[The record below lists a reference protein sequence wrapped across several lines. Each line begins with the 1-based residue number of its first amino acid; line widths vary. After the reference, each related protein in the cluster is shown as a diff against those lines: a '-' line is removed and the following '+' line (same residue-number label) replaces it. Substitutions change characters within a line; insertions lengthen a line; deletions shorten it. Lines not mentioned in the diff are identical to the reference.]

1 MITQHQ
7 LVLHTPDQRPIPAV
21 WAYRLYAWLLNR
33 LSREEGDWLHRTGE
47 HPISHYLSYD
57 KEAGQTVWSVNLLC
71 TELEE
76 RLSNPLMETSAIDL
90 HGCAISVERQT
101 IHQIPSPEALILQGR
116 EQCRKRVEIRFLTP
130 TAFKQAGR
138 YAIFPQ
144 EKLLLQSLLNRWNY
158 LCPDYPLT
166 DEDAVSA
173 LLEGIHI
180 VDYALRTTRYRMKDT
195 AIPGF
200 CGKIQVEAKL
210 PLPLLEL
217 WGALVCLAPY
227 SGVGIKTTLGMGG
240 TQASFQSENPAG
252 SR

>member
-1 MITQHQ
+1 MTQHQ
-7 LVLHTPDQRPIPAV
+7 LVLHTPDGRPMPAV
-21 WAYRLYAWLLNR
+21 WAYRLYAWLLTR
-33 LSREEGDWLHRTGE
+33 MPREEGDWLHQTGE
-47 HPISHYLSYD
+47 HPISQFLFYD
-57 KEAGQTVWSVNLLC
+57 KDTQQMVWTVNLLC
-71 TELEE
+71 TELET
-76 RLSNPLMETSAIDL
+76 RLSPPLLETNTIDL
-90 HGCAISVERQT
+90 HGCPISVERQT
-101 IHQIPSPEALILQGR
+101 IRKVPGPEALIFQGR
-116 EQCRKRVEIRFLTP
+116 
-130 TAFKQAGR
+130 AFKQAGR

-144 EKLLLQSLLNRWNY
+144 ERLLLQSLLGRWNY

-166 DEDAVSA
+166 DEDAISA

-227 SGVGIKTTLGMGG
+227 GGIGIKTTLGMGG
-240 TQASFQSENPAG
+240 TQISFQRENPA
-252 SR
+252 SL

>member
-1 MITQHQ
+1 MTQHQ
-7 LVLHTPDQRPIPAV
+7 LVLHTPDGRPIPAV
-21 WAYRLYAWLLNR
+21 WAYRLYAWLLTR
-33 LSREEGDWLHRTGE
+33 MPREEGDWLHQTGE
-47 HPISHYLSYD
+47 HPISQFLSYD
-57 KEAGQTVWSVNLLC
+57 KDTQQTVWTVNLLC
-71 TELEE
+71 AELEE
-76 RLSNPLMETSAIDL
+76 RLSPPLLETDVIDL
-90 HGCAISVERQT
+90 HGCPISIEQQT
-101 IHQIPSPEALILQGR
+101 IRKVPGPEALILQGR

-144 EKLLLQSLLNRWNY
+144 ERLLLQSMLSRWNY

-217 WGALVCLAPY
+217 WGALVSLAPY
-227 SGVGIKTTLGMGG
+227 AGVGVKTTLGMGG
-240 TQASFQSENPAG
+240 VQAAFQSDK
-252 SR
+252 

>member
-1 MITQHQ
+1 MTQHQ
-7 LVLHTPDQRPIPAV
+7 LVLHTPDGRPMPAV
-21 WAYRLYAWLLNR
+21 WAYRLYAWLLT
-33 LSREEGDWLHRTGE
+33 RT
-47 HPISHYLSYD
+47 
-57 KEAGQTVWSVNLLC
+57 VNLLC
-71 TELEE
+71 TELET
-76 RLSNPLMETSAIDL
+76 RLSPPLLETNTIDL
-90 HGCAISVERQT
+90 HGCPISVERQT
-101 IHQIPSPEALILQGR
+101 IRKVPGPEALIFQGR

-144 EKLLLQSLLNRWNY
+144 ERLLLQSLLGRWNY

-166 DEDAVSA
+166 DEDAISA

-180 VDYALRTTRYRMKDT
+180 VDYALRTTRYWMKDT

-227 SGVGIKTTLGMGG
+227 GGIGIKTTLGMGG
-240 TQASFQSENPAG
+240 TQISFQRENPA
-252 SR
+252 SL

>member
-1 MITQHQ
+1 MTQHQ
-7 LVLHTPDQRPIPAV
+7 LVLHTPDGRPMPAV
-21 WAYRLYAWLLNR
+21 WAYRLYAWLLTR
-33 LSREEGDWLHRTGE
+33 MPREEGDWLHQTGE
-47 HPISHYLSYD
+47 HPISQFLFYD
-57 KEAGQTVWSVNLLC
+57 KDTQQMVWTVNLLC
-71 TELEE
+71 TELET
-76 RLSNPLMETSAIDL
+76 RLSPPLLETNTIDL
-90 HGCAISVERQT
+90 HGCPISVERQT
-101 IHQIPSPEALILQGR
+101 IRKVPGPEALIFQGR

-144 EKLLLQSLLNRWNY
+144 ERLLLQSLLGRWNY

-166 DEDAVSA
+166 DEDAISA

-210 PLPLLEL
+210 PAAPFGAVGRFGMPCAL
-217 WGALVCLAPY
+217 WRDRDQNHIGY
-227 SGVGIKTTLGMGG
+227 GG
-240 TQASFQSENPAG
+240 TQISFQRENPA
-252 SR
+252 SL